1 MIRKLRRKPLLALTL
16 ALLVMLAV
24 SLVGRNAPADA
35 QSISVI
41 QGRYQFI
48 DLGHAGA
55 FPGDHVAIFDTETG
69 VLREW
74 IGKKNGELWTYSA
87 AEGREVVRRS
97 ITVR

>member
-1 MIRKLRRKPLLALTL
+1 MKSNLRRIPLMALTL
-16 ALLVMLAV
+16 ALLIALAV
-24 SLVGRNAPADA
+24 TLASRNAPADA

-48 DLGHAGA
+48 DLGKAGE
-55 FPGDHVAIFDTETG
+55 FPGDHIAIFDTETG

-74 IGKKNGELWTYSA
+74 IGKKNGEIWTYSV
-87 AEGREVVRRS
+87 AEGREVVRRT

>member
-1 MIRKLRRKPLLALTL
+1 MTPKLRRIPLIALTL

-24 SLVGRNAPADA
+24 SLAGRDAPADA

-48 DLGHAGA
+48 DLGKANE
-55 FPGDHVAIFDTETG
+55 FPGDHIAIFDTETG

-74 IGKKNGELWTYSA
+74 VGKKNGEIWTYSV
-87 AEGREVVRRS
+87 AEGREITRRS

>member
-1 MIRKLRRKPLLALTL
+1 MKLRIKQKTLIALTVA
-16 ALLVMLAV
+16 ALIALAV
-24 SLVGRNAPADA
+24 TLTGRNGPADA

-48 DLGHAGA
+48 DLGKADGI
-55 FPGDHVAIFDTETG
+55 PGDHIAIFDTETG

-74 IGKKNGELWTYSA
+74 IGKKDGEFWTYSA
-87 AEGREVVRRS
+87 AEGREVLRRT

>member
-1 MIRKLRRKPLLALTL
+1 MIPRLKRNTLIALAFASFVALALTL
-16 ALLVMLAV
+16 T
-24 SLVGRNAPADA
+24 GRSAPADA

-48 DLGHAGA
+48 DLGRAGD
-55 FPGDHVAIFDTETG
+55 FPGDHIAIFDTQTG

-74 IGKKNGELWTYSA
+74 TGKKGGELWTYSA
-87 AEGREVVRRS
+87 ADGREVVRRS